1 MATLEQASIIEKA
14 NRILFSSS
22 EGVNMSIREDNCV
35 YLGDLKVAELSQ
47 SSIDSFA
54 SVKQIMTTY
63 LGYVRPEKLSKV
75 IYRNHDR
82 NVIAITSGSEQKVKF
97 VDELST
103 AYQELIA
110 QFHAMC
116 DALNPDF
123 GRLEWTSPDSLE
135 IDDMLLNTSSDLT
148 QEQMFLVFQI
158 GEMCKSIIAE

>member
-22 EGVNMSIREDNCV
+22 EGVNMSIKEDNCV

-54 SVKQIMTTY
+54 SVKQIMATY
-63 LGYVRPEKLSKV
+63 LGYVRPEKLNKV

-97 VDELST
+97 VDELSVEFQ
-103 AYQELIA
+103 ALIG

-116 DALNPDF
+116 DVIKPDF
-123 GRLEWTSPDSLE
+123 GKLEWTSPDSLAVDE
-135 IDDMLLNTSSDLT
+135 ILLSTTTDLT

-158 GEMCKSIIAE
+158 GEMCKAIIAE